1 MTDQVLKNKT
11 AVVTGASRG
20 LGLAI
25 AQAYVSAGANV
36 VICGRDQK
44 TLSEAARQIESVAK
58 RGQSVL
64 AVQADVAQEAD
75 AERLIDETLSVF
87 GAVDILVNNAG
98 VYGPLGVIEDVD
110 WESWAETIQINLM
123 GPVYLCRQVVPFM
136 KKQQRGKIIQIS
148 GGGATNPLAR
158 ITAYAASKAAVIR
171 FMESLALE
179 LAEFHIDVNAIAP
192 GALNTRM
199 LQEVLAAGPEK
210 VGADFYKKSLQQ
222 EESGGAPL
230 EKGAELAVY
239 LASSQSDGLTRRLL
253 SAVWD
258 PWPFSAQQVD
268 ALKKSDVFTLRR
280 IVPKDRGL
288 EW

>member
-1 MTDQVLKNKT
+1 MTDQVLKNKN

-36 VICGRDQK
+36 VVCGRDQK
-44 TLSEAARQIESVAK
+44 TLAEAVRQIESVAK

-75 AERLIDETLSVF
+75 AERLIRETLSVF

-98 VYGPLGVIEDVD
+98 VYGPLGAIEDVD
-110 WESWAETIQINLM
+110 WESWVEAIQINLM
-123 GPVYLCRQVVPFM
+123 GSVYLCRQVVPFM
-136 KKQQRGKIIQIS
+136 KKQQRGKIVQIS

-179 LAEFHIDVNAIAP
+179 LAEFNIDVNAIAP

-230 EKGAELAVY
+230 EKGAALAVY
-239 LASSQSDGLTRRLL
+239 LASSQSDGLTGRLL
-253 SAVWD
+253 SALWD
-258 PWPFSAQQVD
+258 PWPFSAERLE
-268 ALKKSDVFTLRR
+268 ALKKSDMFTLRR
-280 IVPKDRGL
+280 IVPADRGL

>member
-1 MTDQVLKNKT
+1 MTDQVLKNKN

-25 AQAYVSAGANV
+25 TKAYVSAGANV
-36 VICGRDQK
+36 VMCGRDQK
-44 TLSEAARQIESVAK
+44 TLAEAARQVESVAK
-58 RGQSVL
+58 CGQSVL

-75 AERLIDETLSVF
+75 AERLIRETIAVF
-87 GAVDILVNNAG
+87 GAVDVLVNNAG
-98 VYGPLGVIEDVD
+98 VYGPLGAIEDVD
-110 WESWAETIQINLM
+110 WESWVEAIQINLM
-123 GPVYLCRQVVPFM
+123 GSVYLCRQVVPFM
-136 KKQQRGKIIQIS
+136 KKQQRGKIVQIS

-179 LAEFHIDVNAIAP
+179 LAEFNIDVNAIAP

-222 EESGGAPL
+222 EESGGAPM
-230 EKGAELAVY
+230 EKGAALAVY
-239 LASSQSDGLTRRLL
+239 LASSQSNGLTGRLL

-258 PWPFSAQQVD
+258 PWPFSAERLE
-268 ALKKSDVFTLRR
+268 ALKKSDMFTLRR

>member
-1 MTDQVLKNKT
+1 MTDQVLKNKN

-36 VICGRDQK
+36 VVCGRDQK
-44 TLSEAARQIESVAK
+44 TLAEAVRQIESVAK

-75 AERLIDETLSVF
+75 AERLIRETLSVF

-98 VYGPLGVIEDVD
+98 VYGPLGAIEDVD
-110 WESWAETIQINLM
+110 WESWVEAIQINLM
-123 GPVYLCRQVVPFM
+123 GSVYLCRQVVPFM
-136 KKQQRGKIIQIS
+136 KKQQRGKIVQIS

-179 LAEFHIDVNAIAP
+179 LAEFNIDVNAIAP

-230 EKGAELAVY
+230 EKGAALAVY
-239 LASSQSDGLTRRLL
+239 LASSQSDGLTGRLL

-258 PWPFSAQQVD
+258 PWPFSAEQVE

>member
-1 MTDQVLKNKT
+1 MTDQVLKNKK

-25 AQAYVSAGANV
+25 AKAYVSVGANV
-36 VICGRDQK
+36 VMCGRDQK
-44 TLSEAARQIESVAK
+44 TLSEAVRQVESVAK

-75 AERLIDETLSVF
+75 AERLVDETLSAF

-98 VYGPLGVIEDVD
+98 VYGPLGAIEDVD
-110 WESWAETIQINLM
+110 WESWVEAIQINLM
-123 GPVYLCRQVVPFM
+123 GSVCLCRQVVPHM
-136 KKQQRGKIIQIS
+136 KNQQRGKIIQIS

-179 LAEFHIDVNAIAP
+179 LMDFNIDVNAIAP

-210 VGADFYKKSLQQ
+210 VGADFYKKALQQ

-230 EKGAELAVY
+230 EKGSELAVY
-239 LASSQSDGLTRRLL
+239 LASSQSDGLTGRLL

-258 PWPFSAQQVD
+258 PWPFSAEQVE

-280 IVPKDRGL
+280 IVTKDRGL

>member
-1 MTDQVLKNKT
+1 MTDQILKNKK

-36 VICGRDQK
+36 VMCGRDQK
-44 TLSEAARQIESVAK
+44 TLSEAVRQVESVAK

-64 AVQADVAQEAD
+64 AVRADVSQEAD
-75 AERLIDETLSVF
+75 AERLIDETLSAF

-98 VYGPLGVIEDVD
+98 VYGPLGAIEDVD
-110 WESWAETIQINLM
+110 WESWVEAIQINLM
-123 GPVYLCRQVVPFM
+123 GSVYLCRQVVPHM

-171 FMESLALE
+171 FMESLSLE
-179 LAEFHIDVNAIAP
+179 LAEFNIDVNAIAP

-199 LQEVLAAGPEK
+199 LQEVLKVGPEK

-230 EKGAELAVY
+230 EKGAGLAVY
-239 LASSQSDGLTRRLL
+239 LAASQSDGLTGRLL
-253 SAVWD
+253 SAIWD
-258 PWPFSAQQVD
+258 PWPFSAEQIES
-268 ALKKSDVFTLRR
+268 LKKSDVFTLRR

>member
-1 MTDQVLKNKT
+1 MTDQVLKNKN

-36 VICGRDQK
+36 VMCGRDQK
-44 TLSEAARQIESVAK
+44 TLTEAAGQVESVAK
-58 RGQSVL
+58 CGQSVL

-75 AERLIDETLSVF
+75 AERLIRETISVF
-87 GAVDILVNNAG
+87 GAVDVLVNNAG
-98 VYGPLGVIEDVD
+98 VYGPLGAIEDVD
-110 WESWAETIQINLM
+110 WESWVEAIQINLM
-123 GPVYLCRQVVPFM
+123 GSVYLCRQAVPFM
-136 KKQQRGKIIQIS
+136 KKQQRGKIVQIS

-179 LAEFHIDVNAIAP
+179 LAEFNIDVNAIAP

-222 EESGGAPL
+222 EESGGAPM
-230 EKGAELAVY
+230 EKGAALAVY
-239 LASSQSDGLTRRLL
+239 LASSQSNGLTGRLL

-258 PWPFSAQQVD
+258 PWPFSAEQVE

>member
-1 MTDQVLKNKT
+1 MTDQVLKNKN

-36 VICGRDQK
+36 VVCGRDQK
-44 TLSEAARQIESVAK
+44 TLAEAVRQIESVAK

-75 AERLIDETLSVF
+75 AERLIRETLSVF

-98 VYGPLGVIEDVD
+98 VYGPLGAIEDVD
-110 WESWAETIQINLM
+110 WESWVEAIQINLM
-123 GPVYLCRQVVPFM
+123 GSVYLCRQVVPFM
-136 KKQQRGKIIQIS
+136 KKQQRGKIVQIS

-179 LAEFHIDVNAIAP
+179 LAEFNIDVNAIAP

-222 EESGGAPL
+222 EESGGAPM
-230 EKGAELAVY
+230 EKGSALAVY
-239 LASSQSDGLTRRLL
+239 LASSQSDGLTGRLL
-253 SAVWD
+253 SALWD
-258 PWPFSAQQVD
+258 PWPFSAEQVE